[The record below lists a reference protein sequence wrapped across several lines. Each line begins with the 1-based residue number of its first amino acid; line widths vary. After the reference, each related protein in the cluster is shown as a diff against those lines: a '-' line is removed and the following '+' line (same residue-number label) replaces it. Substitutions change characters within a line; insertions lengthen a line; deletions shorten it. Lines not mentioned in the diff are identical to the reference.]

1 MDASDNTNRKD
12 VIGGGRMLRLDKY
25 EYSRTAYR
33 VYGKSI
39 WEIHRETGHDRKTI
53 RKALN
58 QEPFAYGP
66 RENKDFQF

>member
-1 MDASDNTNRKD
+1 
-12 VIGGGRMLRLDKY
+12 MLRLDKY